1 MIENKLT
8 PTKIFPITILELKVF
23 EKFLCLTIVN
33 YLQLCRAYFGA
44 GFGYVNLYQN
54 FVDLQELS
62 SIVEIRMTEKNLFEI
77 GLIGTSCDY

>member
-44 GFGYVNLYQN
+44 GFGYVNMYQN
-54 FVDLQELS
+54 FEDLQELS
-62 SIVEIRMTEKNLFEI
+62 SIVGIRMTENNLCEI
-77 GLIGTSCDY
+77 GLI

>member
-8 PTKIFPITILELKVF
+8 PTKIFPITIFELKVF

-44 GFGYVNLYQN
+44 GFGYVNMYLN
-54 FVDLQELS
+54 F
-62 SIVEIRMTEKNLFEI
+62 
-77 GLIGTSCDY
+77 

>member
-33 YLQLCRAYFGA
+33 YLQLCRAYFGV
-44 GFGYVNLYQN
+44 GFEYVNMYQN
-54 FVDLQELS
+54 CEYLKEFWSV
-62 SIVEIRMTEKNLFEI
+62 VEVCLTEKN
-77 GLIGTSCDY
+77 